1 MFVNLIVS
9 FVYLY
14 YFVLGSLVALAQH
27 CWVVGGHSVGVLGII
42 IFFEIDFDCVELLIV
57 FLEWYFFLVC
67 YETCPFEMEIFYF
80 SFFGFFLV
88 GLIKKIFSVF
98 LKIKCSIS
106 SLVISYIDIIFI
118 YSFFNKRCVLYV
130 VWTSSLDFWQLF
142 QILLSEFELYTS
154 FLIGLVSSL
163 LKYFIRPSRFHVYY
177 STVPSWSL
185 CSLASVSV
193 RFQIDCVIFS
203 ILWKADLVVIL
214 DIAKS
219 LFNQEI
225 AFWTSSLLGVNLG
238 SSIIFR
244 GVNSI
249 FFENIFEIIWWG
261 NGSLI
266 EFWQFDIFNKVI
278 FDFVIGREFLLFLII
293 ELAFWDMFLLQYLI
307 HVPDLLLLVNVCLD

>member
-1 MFVNLIVS
+1 M
-9 FVYLY
+9 
-14 YFVLGSLVALAQH
+14 
-27 CWVVGGHSVGVLGII
+27 
-42 IFFEIDFDCVELLIV
+42 
-57 FLEWYFFLVC
+57 
-67 YETCPFEMEIFYF
+67 
-80 SFFGFFLV
+80 
-88 GLIKKIFSVF
+88 
-98 LKIKCSIS
+98 
-106 SLVISYIDIIFI
+106 
-118 YSFFNKRCVLYV
+118 YV

-142 QILLSEFELYTS
+142 EILLSEFELYTS

-163 LKYFIRPSRFHVYY
+163 LKYFIRPSRFSIYC

-185 CSLASVSV
+185 CSLASVSI
-193 RFQIDCVIFS
+193 RFQIDCVVFS

-219 LFNQEI
+219 LFHQEI
-225 AFWTSSLLGVNLG
+225 AFWTSSLLSVNLG

-249 FFENIFEIIWWG
+249 FFENIFEIILWG

-266 EFWQFDIFNKVI
+266 EFWQLDIFNKVV

-307 HVPDLLLLVNVCLD
+307 HVSDLLLLVNVCLD

>member
-9 FVYLY
+9 FLYLY
-14 YFVLGSLVALAQH
+14 YFVLGPLVALAQH
-27 CWVVGGHSVGVLGII
+27 CWVICGHSVGVLGII

-57 FLEWYFFLVC
+57 FLEWYLFLVC
-67 YETCPFEMEIFYF
+67 YEACPFEMEIFYF

-88 GLIKKIFSVF
+88 GLIEKIFSVF

-106 SLVISYIDIIFI
+106 SLVISHNNCIFI

-163 LKYFIRPSRFHVYY
+163 LKYFIRPSRFTIYY

-193 RFQIDCVIFS
+193 RF
-203 ILWKADLVVIL
+203 
-214 DIAKS
+214 
-219 LFNQEI
+219 
-225 AFWTSSLLGVNLG
+225 
-238 SSIIFR
+238 
-244 GVNSI
+244 
-249 FFENIFEIIWWG
+249 
-261 NGSLI
+261 
-266 EFWQFDIFNKVI
+266 
-278 FDFVIGREFLLFLII
+278 
-293 ELAFWDMFLLQYLI
+293 
-307 HVPDLLLLVNVCLD
+307 